1 MNGTTKKAKELSRRI
16 DSIETGERIKA
27 LRNKFGLTQEE
38 FANKIKFSRAHCN
51 RIENG
56 NTTVKDDFLEA
67 IKDAFNCKLSDI
79 IVYEKDYNAGFY
91 EGTVETNKLI
101 DSFYYC
107 VYGMQ
112 RKLFKLESSYLIHLI
127 VQSLGFDIVPEADY
141 EILERECPDSVTQNI
156 YVKNH
161 DDWFSKEDIEE
172 MEMMHKKDVIQF
184 RLLKNNK
191 EICIWKADE
200 FYKLEEY
207 LKHSVIGIIE
217 NGIFRTHACDPASRN
232 NAIYSLFASNDKHFD
247 TERKIKI
254 LKRELMK
261 LEKLYERRGHDAKSQ
276 RNGDD
281 L

>member
-1 MNGTTKKAKELSRRI
+1 MNGTAKGKKALSRRI
-16 DSIETGERIKA
+16 DTIETGERIKA
-27 LRNKFGLTQEE
+27 LRNKLGLTQEE
-38 FANKIKFSRAHCN
+38 FANKINFSRAHCN

-56 NTTVKDDFLEA
+56 NTTIKKDFLKA
-67 IKDAFNCKLSDI
+67 LKSAFNCKLSDI

-101 DSFYYC
+101 DSFYYS

-141 EILERECPDSVTQNI
+141 EIIERECPDFFTQNI
-156 YVKNH
+156 YIKNH
-161 DDWFSKEDIEE
+161 DDWFSKEYLEE
-172 MEMMHKKDVIQF
+172 MEMMHKNDVIQF
-184 RLLKNNK
+184 RLLKDNR

-207 LKHSVIGIIE
+207 LKNSVIGIIE
-217 NGIFRTHACDPASRN
+217 NSIFRTHACNPASRD
-232 NAIYSLFASNDKHFD
+232 NAIHCLFALKDKDFD
-247 TERKIKI
+247 TEWKIKI

-261 LEKLYERRGHDAKSQ
+261 LEKLYERRSHDAKSQ
-276 RNGDD
+276 RDGDD